1 MLFNEQ
7 VLCLEFRKSQL
18 EFYKDFIQR
27 WGKFLYN
34 VDVELVVLNPR
45 LNFAI
50 SQLLN
55 KSTSRVTLYQNT
67 TYNTWSIFLIRGG

>member
-7 VLCLEFRKSQL
+7 VLCLECRKSQL

-67 TYNTWSIFLIRGG
+67 IYNT